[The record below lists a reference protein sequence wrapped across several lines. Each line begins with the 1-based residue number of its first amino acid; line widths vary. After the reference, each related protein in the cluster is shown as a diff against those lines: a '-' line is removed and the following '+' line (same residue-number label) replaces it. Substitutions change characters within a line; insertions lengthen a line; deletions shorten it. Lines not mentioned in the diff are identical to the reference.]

1 MVITDAKTEEYWDM
15 IFAQRRISMFT
26 NARDKLWDDIRNTNV
41 NNEALVAAHKELY
54 NAFNK
59 AIDAEAKFLTEL
71 SMPVQQ

>member
-1 MVITDAKTEEYWDM
+1 M
-15 IFAQRRISMFT
+15 IK
-26 NARDKLWDDIRNTNV
+26 NARDKLWEDIRNTNV
-41 NNEALVAAHKELY
+41 RDKGLTSVHKELY